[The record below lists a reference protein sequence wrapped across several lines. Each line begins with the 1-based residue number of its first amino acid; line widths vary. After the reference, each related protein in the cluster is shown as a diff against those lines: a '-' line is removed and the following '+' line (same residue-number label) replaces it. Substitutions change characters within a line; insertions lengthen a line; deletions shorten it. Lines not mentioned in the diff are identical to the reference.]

1 MPAKGV
7 LSLAP
12 FAAIQSGETA
22 GRGLQSSSAWYILG
36 IDMANTVITIK
47 IDPETKK
54 AAKELA
60 ADAGLTLSGLVNSY
74 LKQVTATRHI
84 DLHIPQKMTPK
95 MEKLLDEAEKDIA
108 AGKTIGPFDDADE
121 AVKALKAAKAD

>member
-1 MPAKGV
+1 
-7 LSLAP
+7 
-12 FAAIQSGETA
+12 
-22 GRGLQSSSAWYILG
+22 
-36 IDMANTVITIK
+36 MANTVITIK
-47 IDPETKK
+47 INPETKK

-84 DLHIPQKMTPK
+84 DLRIPQKMTPK
-95 MEKLLDEAEKDIA
+95 MERLLDEAEKDIA
-108 AGKTIGPFDDADE
+108 EGKTIGPFSDADE